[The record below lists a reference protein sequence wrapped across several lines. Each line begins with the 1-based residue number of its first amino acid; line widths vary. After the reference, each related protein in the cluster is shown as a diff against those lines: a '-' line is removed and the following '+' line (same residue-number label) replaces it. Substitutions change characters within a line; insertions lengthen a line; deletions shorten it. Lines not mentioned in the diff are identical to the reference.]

1 MPHHI
6 YRRSGQTSSTDVRRV
21 PSDLTMA
28 SKHRKTSSKDIR
40 KLGKGP
46 RERERQIYDDEWNSN
61 EHESFPQF
69 CMTCEKQFFDANE
82 RQLYCSAKCQ
92 QSDENSSGAHMPMDY
107 GRSFRSQSYMPA
119 VNHNRDIIPRA
130 SPSRPTSTYFSTSPP
145 ISPQADDY
153 QHQHSSA
160 LSALKSL
167 SLHPP
172 SPHSPNESSNG
183 FWPFGSRSN
192 VTSPST
198 SLHRGTHSGFLSSTY
213 DTGAI
218 AGQYNSYNYYNTSAS
233 VGGAERPLPPRHG
246 YRPKSIELVTPML
259 SR

>member
-1 MPHHI
+1 
-6 YRRSGQTSSTDVRRV
+6 
-21 PSDLTMA
+21 MA

-107 GRSFRSQSYMPA
+107 G
-119 VNHNRDIIPRA
+119 
-130 SPSRPTSTYFSTSPP
+130 
-145 ISPQADDY
+145 
-153 QHQHSSA
+153 
-160 LSALKSL
+160 
-167 SLHPP
+167 
-172 SPHSPNESSNG
+172 
-183 FWPFGSRSN
+183 
-192 VTSPST
+192 
-198 SLHRGTHSGFLSSTY
+198 FLSSTY
-213 DTGAI
+213 DTRAI
-218 AGQYNSYNYYNTSAS
+218 TGQYNSYNYYNTSAS